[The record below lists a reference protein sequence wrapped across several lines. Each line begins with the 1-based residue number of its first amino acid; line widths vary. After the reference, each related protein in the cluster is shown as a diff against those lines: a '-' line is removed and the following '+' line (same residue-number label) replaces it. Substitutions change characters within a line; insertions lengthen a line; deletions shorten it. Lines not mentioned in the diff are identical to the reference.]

1 MISNFFTTFAK
12 LPFILD
18 TSEFYEV
25 NGSGDYA
32 MVIEFTN
39 DLGSDTS
46 SKEGQSFWKWFHVC
60 EVKNSECDGAK

>member
-1 MISNFFTTFAK
+1 
-12 LPFILD
+12 
-18 TSEFYEV
+18 
-25 NGSGDYA
+25 